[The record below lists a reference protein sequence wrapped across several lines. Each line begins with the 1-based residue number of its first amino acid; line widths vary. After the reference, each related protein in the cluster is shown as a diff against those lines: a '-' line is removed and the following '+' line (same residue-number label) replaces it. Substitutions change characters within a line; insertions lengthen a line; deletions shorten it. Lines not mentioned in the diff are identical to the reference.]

1 MGARAWLRGLT
12 WAKVVERVGLAPL
25 VRMMNVYPPFVGAG
39 VRVRAERSS
48 AGGIAIVSEMTL
60 RRWNKNFVGAHFGG
74 SLYAMCDPFFV
85 LILAERLG
93 PGYFVID
100 QGATIQFRKL
110 GKGSVRARFEVSDAE
125 VEEIRA
131 GAERARST
139 SPKLTARVLD
149 ESGEVVAEVEKTL
162 YVRKRRG
169 YSWEARYG

>member
-1 MGARAWLRGLT
+1 MSARAWLRGLT
-12 WAKVVERVGLAPL
+12 WAKAVDRVGLRPL
-25 VRMMNVYPPFVGAG
+25 LKMMNVYPPFVGAG
-39 VRVRAERSS
+39 IRVRAERSS
-48 AGGIAIVSEMTL
+48 AGGLAIVSEMRL
-60 RRWNKNFVGAHFGG
+60 RSWNKNFVGAHFGG

-100 QGATIQFRKL
+100 QGATVQFKKL
-110 GKGSVRARFEVSDAE
+110 GKGAVRARFEVSDAE
-125 VEEIRA
+125 VEEIRD
-131 GAERARST
+131 GAEKARSV

-149 ESGEVVAEVEKTL
+149 ESGDVVAEIEKVL

>member
-1 MGARAWLRGLT
+1 
-12 WAKVVERVGLAPL
+12 
-25 VRMMNVYPPFVGAG
+25 MNAYPPFIGAG
-39 VRVRAERSS
+39 IRVRSERS
-48 AGGIAIVSEMTL
+48 ARGDLVIESEMSL
-60 RRWNKNFVGAHFGG
+60 RSWNKNFVGAHFGG

-100 QGATIQFRKL
+100 QGATIQFKKL
-110 GKGSVRARFEVSDAE
+110 GKGSVKARFEVPEDE
-125 VEEIRA
+125 VDRIRA
-131 GAERARST
+131 AAETSRSV

-149 ESGEVVAEVEKTL
+149 ETGEVVAEVEKTL